1 MDASDAACAAADPSA
16 AGGQAA
22 SARPCLGIDVG
33 GTFTDLALCID
44 GGALLCLKVAST
56 PERPGFSTLQGVRE
70 LRRLAGCT
78 DEDWRTL
85 SHTHSNTVALNCLIE
100 RSGARLG
107 LLVTAGFRDVLEIAR
122 LTVPEPARY
131 DSRRVPPL
139 IPRQLVAEVA
149 ERMDADGRVVEA
161 LDEQSA
167 LAAAAK
173 LHELGCQALVI
184 CFLHSYRNAAHE
196 RRARDLIKKRLP
208 NLGVELSS
216 EVWPQAR
223 EFERTTLAVIN
234 AYIRPA
240 VERQVE
246 LLTQG
251 MAERGVRTPARGARS
266 NGGMELLATM
276 AERPV
281 TALLSGP
288 AAGVAGAAA
297 AALEAGWDAAD
308 LMTLDVGGTSADLG
322 VVRRGQPVLSA
333 DEKVCGF
340 PILMPAVAVSAIGAG
355 GGSIIWID
363 QAGTLK
369 VGPKSTGA
377 VPGPACYR
385 AAGDGPPAMTDAFLL
400 SGLLNPER
408 PLGGRLKLH
417 PGPARRALAALGQQT
432 GLAAE
437 QVADGAIQIATAML
451 AAEATG
457 VLARRDVDLSQFR
470 MVAYGGAGPLLAA
483 LVAEAVYMDRVLI
496 PPAPGALSAWGA
508 AGANLQGDF
517 VHPVYQDLGRLDAEA
532 LRGLFAALSK
542 QAAAWLERES
552 ADLEISHATVAYS
565 AEMRYEGQGYDVP
578 TALQEEWL
586 RKGEVQAVGDA
597 FHAAHAKMFGHRNE
611 GAPVWL
617 QELRAHLTGYP
628 PKPKLAS
635 VAASQKDEPTN
646 ARRIRLRG
654 EAVEA
659 LVLHRSAAAAGRPIV
674 GPAIIEQ
681 MDTTTLVPDGW
692 TLSPADGGALLLNRS
707 AAP

>member
-1 MDASDAACAAADPSA
+1 MDAPNTPPIAAALEE
-16 AGGQAA
+16 AGSQAA

-33 GTFTDLALCID
+33 GTFTDLALCTD
-44 GGALLCLKVAST
+44 DGALLCLKVASS
-56 PERPGFSTLQGVRE
+56 PERPGFSTLQGVDE
-70 LRRLAGCT
+70 LRQLAGIAAA
-78 DEDWRTL
+78 DWRRL

-122 LTVPEPARY
+122 LAVPEPARY
-131 DSRRVPPL
+131 DSRRTEPL

-149 ERMDADGRVVEA
+149 ERLDADGGVVEA

-173 LHELGCQALVI
+173 LRSLGCQALVI
-184 CFLHSYRNAAHE
+184 CFLHSYKNPAHE
-196 RRARDLIKKRLP
+196 RRARDLIKERFP
-208 NLGVELSS
+208 DLGVDLSC

-223 EFERTTLAVIN
+223 EFERATLAIIN

-240 VERQVE
+240 VERQAA

-251 MAERGVRTPARGARS
+251 MAERGLQTPARGARS
-266 NGGMELLATM
+266 NGGMERLATL
-276 AERPV
+276 AEQPV

-322 VVRRGQPVLSA
+322 VVRRGQPALST
-333 DEKVCGF
+333 EERVSGF
-340 PILMPAVAVSAIGAG
+340 PILVPTVAVSAIGAG

-377 VPGPACYR
+377 APGPACYGT
-385 AAGDGPPAMTDAFLL
+385 AENGVPAMTDAFLL
-400 SGLLNPER
+400 AGLLNPDR

-417 PGPARRALAALGQQT
+417 EEPARRALAAVGHRT
-432 GLAAE
+432 GLSAE
-437 QVADGAIQIATAML
+437 QVADGAIQITTAML
-451 AAEATG
+451 AAESTS
-457 VLARRDVDLSQFR
+457 VLARRDLDLARFR

-483 LVAEAVYMDRVLI
+483 LVAETVYMDAVLI

-517 VHPVYQDLGRLDAEA
+517 VQPVYQDLGRLDAKA
-532 LRGLFAALSK
+532 LRSLFAALSK
-542 QAAAWLERES
+542 QAAAWLKRES
-552 ADLEISHATVAYS
+552 ADLEISHATIEYG

-578 TALQEEWL
+578 TALREEWL
-586 RKGEVQAVGDA
+586 SNGEVEAVGDA
-597 FHAAHAKMFGHRNE
+597 FHEAHAKMFGHRNV

-617 QELRAHLTGYP
+617 QELRTHLIGHL
-628 PKPKLAS
+628 PKPQPAF
-635 VAASQKDEPTN
+635 AAAAQSEERPTV
-646 ARRIRLRG
+646 RQIRLRG
-654 EAVEA
+654 QVVEA
-659 LVLHRSAAAAGRPIV
+659 QVLHRSAVTGNRPIV

-692 TLSPADGGALLLNRS
+692 TLSLADKGALVLNRS
-707 AAP
+707 TNP